1 MDSFKDSQLQSP
13 TPRNLPTRES
23 TVEEDLTTD
32 VTQSEFVCPDYEFD
46 QFDMELAENIGN
58 GLGEDGLDG
67 ETPATADDLV
77 DEDFEN
83 ELGTCAAQQMTV
95 QEALDVEYRD
105 ISRLGIIQVAG
116 DDRLGRKVIVFSACR
131 LPVNGGV
138 DLQRLYEYIKKT
150 LEQYVAMDYSLVYLH
165 YGFSSENRP
174 PMKWLIQA
182 YRGFD
187 RNFKKNLKALYLVHP
202 TTFVLFTLK
211 IFRPI
216 ISKKFGQKI
225 NYIHRLS
232 ELSRDMFL
240 DQLPIPQRVRLYD
253 AQLIRNDNPLAATQ
267 NPYSA
272 FLVSR
277 SGQTPGVNY
286 MDGGKANAKP
296 CYLPHQVFGVSL
308 EHIKSNNGGSPIPQV
323 LEDSVMYI
331 RQYSLDLEGLFRR
344 SARSI
349 LVQAAQQ
356 TYNEGGRVKFENFDD
371 PHLPAVLIKTF
382 FRELSEPILTYE
394 LYDEVLKINNFT
406 PTMKIESA
414 RDMISNRLPED
425 NYRLLKYLME
435 FLQEVS
441 AHAASNKMTDYNLGI
456 VFGPNLLWSK
466 FANVASFAA
475 VGQITTFVQ
484 LLISNF
490 DDIFVK

>member
-1 MDSFKDSQLQSP
+1 MNSFTDPQMQ
-13 TPRNLPTRES
+13 LPTLPKIPSSEN
-23 TVEEDLTTD
+23 TFEDEMLTD
-32 VTQSEFVCPDYEFD
+32 NTQSEFVGPDYEFD
-46 QFDMELAENIGN
+46 QFDTELAENI
-58 GLGEDGLDG
+58 DGLDV
-67 ETPATADDLV
+67 ETPAPADELV
-77 DEDFEN
+77 EEDYEN
-83 ELGTCAAQQMTV
+83 ELGTCASQQMTV
-95 QEALDVEYRD
+95 QEALDREYKD

-131 LPVNGGV
+131 LPVHGGV

-150 LEQYVAMDYSLVYLH
+150 LEQYVVMDYSLVYLH
-165 YGFSSENRP
+165 YGFSSQNRP

-202 TTFVLFTLK
+202 TNFVLVTLK
-211 IFRPI
+211 IFQPI

-225 NYIHRLS
+225 NYINRLG

-253 AQLIRNDNPLAATQ
+253 AQLLRNDNPLATSL

-277 SGQTPGVNY
+277 SGETKPGLVY
-286 MDGGKANAKP
+286 TDGAKP
-296 CYLPHQVFGVSL
+296 TSYLPHQVFGASI
-308 EHIKSNNGGSPIPQV
+308 EHIKSNNGGNPIPQV
-323 LEDSVMYI
+323 LEDCVMYI

-394 LYDEVLKINNFT
+394 LYDEVLRVNNFT

-414 RDMISNRLPED
+414 RGMISGRLPAD

-466 FANVASFAA
+466 FANVDSFAA
-475 VGQITTFVQ
+475 VGQITTFIQ